1 MESGSTSRK
10 IRCVVLDFD
19 GTFTDVHEEAR
30 EFPRAYRED
39 VCDIAGRD
47 VEEAWSEAERT
58 IAADPD
64 RYGWDVDGKLVAP
77 ANADPYIH
85 STAVATLVFKRL
97 GILSSARLRTD
108 IVQVLYKKAYEQT
121 RTAFRPH
128 AREVI
133 EKLMGTGM
141 PIVIVTNAHT
151 EMVQKKLTDLGVPL
165 DRRPQVHGEARKF
178 IAGALPHP
186 EPTFDALPETTR
198 VEGLGRPVY
207 VRRAYYYQ
215 ALRKIWDAHPGTG
228 PQSTL
233 VAGDIFELDLALPAQ
248 LGASVHLMLRPG
260 TNPWEREAVRA
271 LGPRGGQSDDLRA
284 ILEWLT

>member
-1 MESGSTSRK
+1 MGSGSTAKK

-30 EFPRAYRED
+30 DFPAAYRAD
-39 VCDIAGRD
+39 VGDIAGRD
-47 VEEAWSEAERT
+47 VAEAWAEAERT
-58 IAADPD
+58 IAGDPD

-85 STAVATLVFKRL
+85 STAVATLVFKKL
-97 GILSSARLRTD
+97 GILQSARLRTD

-133 EKLMGTGM
+133 ESLLRTGL

-151 EMVQKKLTDLGVPL
+151 EMVLKKLDDLGVPQ
-165 DRRPQVHGEARKF
+165 DRRPHVHGEARKF

-186 EPTFDALPETTR
+186 DPVFDSLPETTR
-198 VEGLGRPVY
+198 VEGLARPVY
-207 VRRAYYYQ
+207 VRRAHYYR
-215 ALRKIWDAHPGTG
+215 ALKKIWDENPEAG

-233 VAGDIFELDLALPAQ
+233 VAGDIYELDLALPAQ

-271 LGPRGGQSDDLRA
+271 LGARGGQSDDLRA